1 MAIGAMGKEHGFG
14 WLAGIVVL
22 IGFACLVG
30 FLIFSRAVYAFGLF
44 GALILLAVA
53 LLIFGWVYD
62 RRLDQKYPDESG

>member
-14 WLAGIVVL
+14 CLAGIVVL
-22 IGFACLVG
+22 IGIGMLVA
-30 FLIFSRAVYAFGLF
+30 FLIFSRAVYAFGIF
-44 GALILLAVA
+44 GALILLAAA